1 MKQPIVLAL
10 NPSIDAEWQVAR
22 VRWEEKNAVLAE
34 RRWAG
39 GKGVNV
45 ARWLKFLGARPR
57 LILPL
62 GGDTGRQLAAL
73 LRAESITASIIALRP
88 ANRPALRQR
97 SPGGTGSETRVNVII
112 STAAQGQLR
121 FNPPGPV
128 LDRSAWDTL
137 CQRVRA
143 ALPRAGCL
151 ILSGSLP
158 RGLPVN
164 AYARLVREARVN
176 GVPALLDCDGP
187 ALAAAVPARPFLV
200 KPNEHE
206 LLEWARHSGVKA
218 RARTTTV
225 RTAALAMSRLTRGWV
240 LVSRGARPAL
250 LVNASFSFEATA
262 VPPPVR
268 PQNTVGAGDALLA
281 AVAHQIQHDLPPE
294 RWLTRGVE
302 IGTAATQLPAGV
314 LPRA

>member
-1 MKQPIVLAL
+1 MKPPIVLAL

-62 GGDTGRQLAAL
+62 GGDTGRQLAGL
-73 LRAESITASIIALRP
+73 LRAESITASIIALR
-88 ANRPALRQR
+88 QR
-97 SPGGTGSETRVNVII
+97 SPGGSDSETRVNVII

-128 LDRSAWDTL
+128 LDRGAWDAL
-137 CQRVRA
+137 RQRVRA
-143 ALPRAGCL
+143 ALPKAGCL

-158 RGLPVN
+158 RGLPVS
-164 AYARLVREARVN
+164 AYAQLVRQARAH

-218 RARTTTV
+218 RARATTV
-225 RTAALAMSRLTRGWV
+225 RQAALAMSKLTRGWV

-250 LVNASFSFEATA
+250 LLNTSLSFEATA

-281 AVAHQIQHDLPPE
+281 TVAHQILHELPPE

>member
-1 MKQPIVLAL
+1 
-10 NPSIDAEWQVAR
+10 
-22 VRWEEKNAVLAE
+22 
-34 RRWAG
+34 
-39 GKGVNV
+39 
-45 ARWLKFLGARPR
+45 

-73 LRAESITASIIALRP
+73 LRAEGITASIIALRP

-128 LDRSAWDTL
+128 LDRSAWDAL
-137 CQRVRA
+137 GQRVRA

-158 RGLPVN
+158 RGLPTN
-164 AYARLVREARVN
+164 AYAQFVRQARAH

-218 RARTTTV
+218 RAGAATV
-225 RTAALAMSRLTRGWV
+225 RTAALAMSRLTHGWV
-240 LVSRGARPAL
+240 LVSRGDKPAL
-250 LVNASFSFEATA
+250 LVNTTLSFEATA

-281 AVAHQIQHDLPPE
+281 AVAHQILHELPPE

>member
-1 MKQPIVLAL
+1 VKPPIVLAL

-45 ARWLKFLGARPR
+45 ARWLKFLGAQPR

-88 ANRPALRQR
+88 ANRPALRQLL
-97 SPGGTGSETRVNVII
+97 PGGTGSETRVNVII

-128 LDRSAWDTL
+128 LDRSAWDAL
-137 CQRVRA
+137 GQRVRA

-158 RGLPVN
+158 RGLPTN
-164 AYARLVREARVN
+164 AYAQLVRQARAH

-206 LLEWARHSGVKA
+206 LLEWARHSGV
-218 RARTTTV
+218 
-225 RTAALAMSRLTRGWV
+225 
-240 LVSRGARPAL
+240 
-250 LVNASFSFEATA
+250 
-262 VPPPVR
+262 
-268 PQNTVGAGDALLA
+268 
-281 AVAHQIQHDLPPE
+281 
-294 RWLTRGVE
+294 
-302 IGTAATQLPAGV
+302 
-314 LPRA
+314 